1 LKSGKTWL
9 ITGAVAAA
17 AVIGLLLFFRFG
29 VKQKSETAYREIR
42 PETGSIQV
50 VVSTTATVKPQNR
63 LEIKSPI
70 GGRVDEIL
78 VHEGQLVKK
87 GEVLALIS
95 STERAAL
102 LDVAT
107 RQGKSEIDYWKN
119 VYRETALIAPIDGQI
134 IVRSVEPGQTVT
146 TSDVVLV
153 LSDRLIVKADVD
165 ETDIGRIRLGQ
176 DASIGLD
183 AYPEVKVKGVVDHI
197 YYESELVNNVN
208 IYKVDVVPS
217 DIPDV
222 FRSGMSANVD
232 VVVDKK
238 DHALLLPLSAVTEE
252 GKRTVV
258 SIRDAATG
266 EVKKTTV
273 RTGLQDE
280 SYIEIVNGLNPGDI
294 VVVSDSTFVL
304 PKDSSGGNPFLP
316 QRRNANKN
324 KAG

>member
-1 LKSGKTWL
+1 MKSGKRRL
-9 ITGAVAAA
+9 IPGALAAAA
-17 AVIGLLLFFRFG
+17 AVALLLFFRFG
-29 VKQKSETAYREIR
+29 GKPKAEPSYRQVGTEA
-42 PETGSIQV
+42 GSIRI

-78 VHEGQLVKK
+78 VREGQLVRK

-102 LDVAT
+102 LDAAT
-107 RQGKSEIDYWKN
+107 RRGKSETDYWKS

-153 LSDRLIVKADVD
+153 ISDRLIVKADVD

-176 DASIGLD
+176 EAEIGLD
-183 AYPEVKVKGVVDHI
+183 AYPEVKVKGFVDHI

-208 IYKVDVVPS
+208 IYKVDIVPS
-217 DIPDV
+217 RIPDV

-232 VVVDKK
+232 VVVDSK
-238 DHALLLPLSAVTEE
+238 DNALLLPASAVSGE
-252 GKRTVV
+252 GKGAFVLT
-258 SIRDAATG
+258 RDSAG
-266 EVKKTTV
+266 SVRKISV

-280 SYIEIVNGLNPGDI
+280 SRVEITGGLRPGT
-294 VVVSDSTFVL
+294 VVLVSDSAFVL
-304 PKDSSGGNPFLP
+304 PKNNNGGNPFLP
-316 QRRNANKN
+316 QRRKTNK
-324 KAG
+324 KSAG